1 MELARDHSFDAY
13 GYAKRNGKDIQ
24 PLPQARKWVTQLKEH
39 QAFAGMGYYNESA
52 YEIDYYIKEW
62 EQYILASDIKKS
74 LFLGMHPSATPKLN
88 KNDSKKLTDGT
99 HGLPETIIAVGLS
112 FREKNVPST
121 CRLKDSMH
129 QEHSIS
135 VF

>member
-1 MELARDHSFDAY
+1 ME
-13 GYAKRNGKDIQ
+13 
-24 PLPQARKWVTQLKEH
+24 
-39 QAFAGMGYYNESA
+39 YYNESA

-74 LFLGMHPSATPKLN
+74 LFLGMNPSTTPKLN

-99 HGLPETIIAVGLS
+99 HGLPGDYHCGWVIIP
-112 FREKNVPST
+112 EKNVPST
-121 CRLKDSMH
+121 CRLKNSMH